1 MNTLDFA
8 KYIDDLIKL
17 RDMLKDVESHV
28 KNMHSITEEEVEKIY
43 NMAPRTFNNILEVT
57 KEIDELCEELF

>member
-17 RDMLKDVESHV
+17 RDMLKDVKSHV
-28 KNMHSITEEEVEKIY
+28 KDMHFITEDEVEKIS
-43 NMAPRTFNNILEVT
+43 NMNPKTFNNILEIT
-57 KEIDELCEELF
+57 KEIGELCEELF